1 MPSYRDAKGN
11 LIKYSDEVS
20 KLTLQL
26 YNQVNDTLKKLI
38 VNNDIGLAEAQRKL
52 LKEYNKALVSTD
64 FIEKFKAGTVKVI
77 VQSSYVSGAPA
88 KSKQAWGNYLWNKSL
103 FDDNI
108 KLSSRIRNNAI
119 DIIAA
124 QKKVLRTSLKGGKT
138 ISQIVGNIGEDTLK
152 GFTRELPKYIKEIK
166 DVNLTQNFY
175 NKKGKLIKVKG
186 QKISHA
192 QIRAVKNQAKRI
204 KTAGLRVDY
213 LRLIDAIELGKNVD
227 NAVFFA
233 MERKTKYFA
242 ERLARSET
250 IRTLAVQ
257 RNHEAVQDPDTQYV
271 KNITQGNNPCPYC
284 VATEDIGFVPV
295 GNASI
300 ATHHPNCSCRAEY
313 KRTTKRPESWSNAE
327 YKGKLQASIDKQN
340 KKAEKNGTNKT
351 YIEPQTP
358 VNLRGAGDL
367 LSNYPD
373 S

>member
-108 KLSSRIRNNAI
+108 KLSSRIRNNSLEI
-119 DIIAA
+119 VRA
-124 QKKVLRTSLKGGKT
+124 QKQVLRQSLKGGKT
-138 ISQIVGNIGEDTLK
+138 IAQIVGNIGDDTLK
-152 GFTRELPKYIKEIK
+152 GFTRKLPKYIDELK
-166 DVNLTQNFY
+166 DVT
-175 NKKGKLIKVKG
+175 IAG
-186 QKISHA
+186 QKISSA
-192 QIRAVKNQAKRI
+192 QITAVKNQAKRI
-204 KTAGLRVDY
+204 KTAGLRADY

-227 NAVFFA
+227 KQVFFA

-284 VATEDIGFVPV
+284 VSAEDLGFVPV

-300 ATHHPNCSCRAEY
+300 STHHPNCSCRAEY
-313 KRTTKRPESWSNAE
+313 KRTTKRPESWTNAE

-340 KKAEKNGTNKT
+340 KKAEKEGRPKT
-351 YIEPQTP
+351 YIKPDTP

-367 LSNYPD
+367 LSNFPD